1 MTVLKWFCF
10 RIRKLLIYFS
20 KEIDGVTAIE
30 YAILLGSASLTVYL
44 IFGNDGSLD
53 KMHKNIWDAI
63 VSII

>member
-10 RIRKLLIYFS
+10 RIRKLLIYFA

-44 IFGNDGSLD
+44 IFGNDGNLD
-53 KMHKNIWDAI
+53 KMHKNIWHAI